1 VSRPITLLA
10 LFVITMSW
18 SVALTAAPMTASPR
32 ASALTYAAGSFICH
46 QRPERSFHYQGAQYA
61 VCARCFGLY
70 AGAVV
75 GVLLWAGAAGVG
87 RRPRSR
93 MAVLTQAPLI
103 RRILFLVA
111 FPTVVSVMTSWV
123 GWWDAGNVVRAVL
136 AAPLGATI
144 AAVIAA
150 VAAGDL
156 R

>member
-1 VSRPITLLA
+1 M
-10 LFVITMSW
+10 TMSPR
-18 SVALTAAPMTASPR
+18 TAV
-32 ASALTYAAGSFICH
+32 LTYAAGSLVCH
-46 QRPERSFHYQGAQYA
+46 QRAERSFHYQGAQYP

-87 RRPRSR
+87 RVPRSR
-93 MAVLTQAPLI
+93 IAKLTQPGVV

-111 FPTVVSVMTSWV
+111 LPTVISVSVSWI
-123 GWWDAGNVVRAVL
+123 GWWDAGNVARAAL
-136 AAPLGATI
+136 AVPLGAMISAMI
-144 AAVIAA
+144 AG